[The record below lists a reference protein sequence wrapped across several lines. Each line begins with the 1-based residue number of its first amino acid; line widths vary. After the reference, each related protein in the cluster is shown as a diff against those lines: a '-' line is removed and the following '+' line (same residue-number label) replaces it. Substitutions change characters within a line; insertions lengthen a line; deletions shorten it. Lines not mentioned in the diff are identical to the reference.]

1 MADLAGWPMTKTFSG
16 WRSGMISPIW
26 PLRST
31 RSGRQLMTTFSGRWT
46 APRSSSWLMFISVDS
61 GSLAAKT
68 LAKRSFLPSSV
79 T

>member
-1 MADLAGWPMTKTFSG
+1 
-16 WRSGMISPIW
+16 MISPIC

-31 RSGRQLMTTFSGRWT
+31 RSGRQLITTFSGRWM

-68 LAKRSFLPSSV
+68 LAKASRLPSGAA
-79 T
+79 

>member
-1 MADLAGWPMTKTFSG
+1 MALFAGWPMTKTFSG
-16 WRSGMISPIW
+16 ARSGMISPIW

-31 RSGRQLMTTFSGRWT
+31 RSGRQLITTFSGRWM

-68 LAKRSFLPSSV
+68 LPNASLPPAGV

>member
-1 MADLAGWPMTKTFSG
+1 MA
-16 WRSGMISPIW
+16 PIW

-31 RSGRQLMTTFSGRWT
+31 RSGRQLMTTLIGRLI
-46 APRSSSWLMFISVDS
+46 APRSSNCFTFISVDS

-68 LAKRSFLPSSV
+68 LANRSFLPSGV

>member
-1 MADLAGWPMTKTFSG
+1 
-16 WRSGMISPIW
+16 MIVPIW

-31 RSGRQLMTTFSGRWT
+31 RSGRQLMITLSGCLI
-46 APRSSSWLMFISVDS
+46 APRSFSCLTFISVDS

-68 LAKRSFLPSSV
+68 LAKRSRLPSGV